1 MTAPSPFR
9 TLAVCALL
17 LAGGQNAGALTWDA
31 EPSIAQAFGGAA
43 IDGPASGSAADGD
56 AAPERI
62 AQADC
67 SAAAAQAAAQTGGQ
81 VLSVSASSQG
91 GRTVCVV
98 TVLIPGQGGE
108 RPRRTTITIP
118 G

>member
-1 MTAPSPFR
+1 MTALSLFR
-9 TLAVCALL
+9 TLLTCAL
-17 LAGGQNAGALTWDA
+17 LAGGASSAAASTGADPLRAQPVQTEPDAGAETS
-31 EPSIAQAFGGAA
+31 EPM
-43 IDGPASGSAADGD
+43 
-56 AAPERI
+56 RL

-81 VLSVSASSQG
+81 VLSVSASNQG
-91 GRTVCVV
+91 GQTVCVV

-108 RPRRTTITIP
+108 RPRRTTITLP